1 MINHSYIARS
11 SDFLARHVS
20 VHQEVFGFSLRK
32 VLPIP
37 FLFKKIDYAYLWS
50 ESDEIHHELRRLI
63 IEVQD
68 NPLTLKR
75 DNIFT
80 IYLTALSESA
90 SKLALLLKKLSQKSN
105 GISKYEKSE
114 YLSDLDSYEL
124 SQKKYSALGVQLNE
138 HLSKKI

>member
-1 MINHSYIARS
+1 
-11 SDFLARHVS
+11 

>member
-1 MINHSYIARS
+1 
-11 SDFLARHVS
+11 
-20 VHQEVFGFSLRK
+20 
-32 VLPIP
+32 LPIP

-63 IEVQD
+63 VEIQD

-114 YLSDLDSYEL
+114 YLSDLDAYGL